1 MEKEEIIKQMGRK
14 IVEGMDP
21 EKAKEILL
29 AVLDGRDLYEEIL
42 GTGTAQGP
50 QTPRRRRTRRK
61 KNAGGEAPPPEE

>member
-29 AVLDGRDLYEEIL
+29 AVLDGRDIYEEIL
-42 GTGTAQGP
+42 GTGPAQGP
-50 QTPRRRRTRRK
+50 QTPRKRRARRK
-61 KNAGGEAPPPEE
+61 KNAAVEAPAPEE